1 MADPTAININHPNES
16 DVINYFASEYTK
28 KIRPLKDNA
37 DLAQYFTLVYSIILL
52 GFKEQYPKGQ
62 GSGAMRFKSDYS
74 SELKFKEN
82 MTEEGKK
89 GTITRAQDGSFDISC
104 IPPTDIVAGKFV
116 IKPYSYPYFRDMACM
131 SHMRKEIDEHV
142 KFYDENERFHAEK
155 YKPSELFLKQNPN
168 NKHPIQLGV
177 PLVEYIDHTLAL
189 LDKTQE
195 VLESDGH
202 SEVTFKANQQMIL
215 KRLDEIKPA
224 FYKAKKAQYPNLTEQ
239 RVDEFFDILTT
250 CSYEEYRER
259 LAAYSKRLSA
269 KNPSVSIPKPKYRIA
284 NQDLIE
290 TVQKQRERYLELKTK
305 ILGNPELYNNN
316 PNAEII
322 EINKFIKNNP
332 DLDFYKLLE
341 TYRGVFSD
349 RYTLTAAQLQFD
361 QIFNPNTTSGKLL
374 RALGVTHSKKK
385 SKISA
390 KENGF
395 LSIFEYIDTPLGTFE
410 FRIETEMRREIQ
422 TTGKAA
428 HAEANKAPVDI
439 SFEESEAPDSVL
451 SKLNYAVPITVHFHF
466 SQKTPTEFSVRTTKD
481 GLVTSY
487 LNICSEFNTND
498 SQNDVKADNLRTKKK
513 RARAYQAK
521 HFPTDD
527 DISEE
532 ISYYSVLSS
541 IRALLE
547 GQGKIYDNFY
557 DHNVLQMDVV
567 HEALSD
573 YMIYIK
579 EISKDCALP
588 CSDERIETRVS
599 QKDVTDFI
607 KNDLAI
613 QQSNSAPSKPNSPLS
628 PEIDDSEASAQ
639 HEFPE

>member
-1 MADPTAININHPNES
+1 MTDPTIIKVNHPNSS
-16 DVINYFASEYTK
+16 DAINYFATEYTQ

-37 DLAQYFTLVYSIILL
+37 DLAQYFTLVYSIIML
-52 GFKEQYPKGQ
+52 GFKEQYPKTQ
-62 GSGAMRFKSDYS
+62 ASGAMRFKSDHS
-74 SELKFKEN
+74 SELKFQEN
-82 MTEEGKK
+82 MTEKGKN
-89 GTITRAQDGSFDISC
+89 GQITKNQDGSFDISC
-104 IPPTDIVAGKFV
+104 TPPTDIVAGKFV
-116 IKPYSYPYFRDMACM
+116 VKPYTFPYFRDMNCM
-131 SHMRKEIDEHV
+131 SFMRDEIQEHI

-155 YKPSELFLKQNPN
+155 YKPSQLYLNNHPN
-168 NKHPIQLGV
+168 NKYPVQLGV
-177 PLVEYIDHTLAL
+177 PIVEYIDHAIAL
-189 LDKTQE
+189 LDKTLE
-195 VLESDGH
+195 ILESDGQ
-202 SEVTFKANQQMIL
+202 SEANFKANQQIL
-215 KRLDEIKPA
+215 LENLDKIKSS
-224 FYKAKKAQYPNLTEQ
+224 FYERKKEKYPNISKK
-239 RVDEFFDILTT
+239 RVDEFFDLLTT
-250 CSYEEYRER
+250 SSYEEYRAR
-259 LAAYSKRLSA
+259 LMAYNTNLSA
-269 KNPSVSIPKPKYRIA
+269 SHPGISIPKPKYLTA
-284 NQDLIE
+284 NQDLIQ
-290 TVQKQRERYLELKTK
+290 TAQKQKERYLELKTK
-305 ILGNPELYNNN
+305 ILENPELYNNN
-316 PNAEII
+316 PNAENI

-332 DLDFYKLLE
+332 DLDFFKLLE

-349 RYTLTAAQLQFD
+349 RYTLTASQLQFT

-439 SFEESEAPDSVL
+439 SFEESEEPENVL

-498 SQNDVKADNLRTKKK
+498 SQNDVKADNLRAKKK

-521 HFPTDD
+521 NFPSDD

-557 DHNVLQMDVV
+557 DNNILQMDVV
-567 HEALSD
+567 HEAITD
-573 YMIYIK
+573 YMTYIK
-579 EISKDCALP
+579 AISKDCALP
-588 CSDERIETRVS
+588 CSDENINLRVS
-599 QKDVTDFI
+599 KEEVIDYLKSQAEIQKSDQKLPKFDI
-607 KNDLAI
+607 
-613 QQSNSAPSKPNSPLS
+613 PLTEES
-628 PEIDDSEASAQ
+628 SRESLDD
-639 HEFPE
+639 